1 MARFKE
7 NAHDVYEK
15 KADFIYEK
23 TLTKTVGKPSTHTHK
38 SDLSW
43 TSDEKITVKSPE
55 IEEIYKT
62 VNRYYNISIYLYL
75 LKTLVTPRNFSDYIY
90 SKNKSWHYR
99 NYSGATTNTGLIFI
113 LPGPRLE
120 YYGLRQR
127 AFSLLNKEVTVMNE
141 KKKEGKAKETRFF
154 YVEDSVSIDK
164 W

>member
-15 KADFIYEK
+15 NADFIYEK
-23 TLTKTVGKPSTHTHK
+23 TLTKTVSKPSTHTHK

-43 TSDEKITVKSPE
+43 TSDEKITLDSPE

-75 LKTLVTPRNFSDYIY
+75 LKTLVTPWNYSHYIY

-99 NYSGATTNTGLIFI
+99 NISGITTNTGLIFI
-113 LPGPRLE
+113 LPGPKLQ
-120 YYGLRQR
+120 YYGKKQVVL
-127 AFSLLNKEVTVMNE
+127 STLNKSESDRDKMIA
-141 KKKEGKAKETRFF
+141 KGKARYTKFF
-154 YVEDSVSIDK
+154 YIEDQGKKDN